1 MLNSDPI
8 ETGLM
13 ETGPIETGTG
23 DAPRQPMSSGAGG
36 ALALAGIATFV
47 VVAIWFA
54 FYLLVF
60 VPRAGAP

>member
-1 MLNSDPI
+1 MINSDPAADD
-8 ETGLM
+8 T
-13 ETGPIETGTG
+13 
-23 DAPRQPMSSGAGG
+23 DATTSQDTAVSAIMRSGAGG
-36 ALALAGIATFV
+36 AVTLVGIAAAI